1 MTTPVADHIVKAR
14 QSLKEARAVLTIDLA
29 EAAGR
34 AAYLAAYHAAQAFV
48 LDRTGKTAK
57 THSGVRSEF
66 ARLAKD
72 ESRLDRSYSSFLAR
86 AYNLKSAADYAVG
99 PDVGISPD
107 DAREAIQRAELF
119 VNGLAAL
126 LADKR

>member
-86 AYNLKSAADYAVG
+86 AYNLKSALIMPSGLTSVSVRTMRERLFSG
-99 PDVGISPD
+99 PSFSSM
-107 DAREAIQRAELF
+107 AWRRC
-119 VNGLAAL
+119 
-126 LADKR
+126 